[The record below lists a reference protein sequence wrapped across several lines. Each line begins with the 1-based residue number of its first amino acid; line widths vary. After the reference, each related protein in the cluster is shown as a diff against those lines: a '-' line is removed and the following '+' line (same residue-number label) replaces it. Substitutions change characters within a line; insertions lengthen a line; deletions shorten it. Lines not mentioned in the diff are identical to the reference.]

1 MYKKHI
7 IILVLIVCAITGC
20 TTTRSVTIESL
31 SKVPVND
38 NGYLFGSCKRGF
50 MGLFTNIF
58 PPQLS
63 FNVIRLNNDGT
74 DGVHIF
80 LKHAL
85 KKSGEKDV
93 FAFSLEPG
101 NYKIISIGVG
111 RYRGSYDIPFT
122 IKKSTLHYYK
132 FIEIG
137 NTFLANIIGSINVR
151 NKDDFERDAVLIKD
165 KFPKLNG
172 LKFEKI
178 ETI

>member
-1 MYKKHI
+1 M
-7 IILVLIVCAITGC
+7 VLIFFAIAGC

-38 NGYLFGSCKRGF
+38 NGYFFGSCKRGF
-50 MGLFTNIF
+50 MGLFTNIY

-63 FNVIRLNNDGT
+63 FNVIRLNHDGT
-74 DGVHIF
+74 NGVNIF
-80 LKHAL
+80 LNHAM

-122 IKKSTLHYYK
+122 IKKGTLHYYR

-137 NTFLANIIGSINVR
+137 NIFLANIIGLINVR
-151 NKDDFERDAVLIKD
+151 NKDDFERDAILLKD
-165 KFPKLNG
+165 KFPKLNS
-172 LKFEKI
+172 LSFEKI
-178 ETI
+178 EAI